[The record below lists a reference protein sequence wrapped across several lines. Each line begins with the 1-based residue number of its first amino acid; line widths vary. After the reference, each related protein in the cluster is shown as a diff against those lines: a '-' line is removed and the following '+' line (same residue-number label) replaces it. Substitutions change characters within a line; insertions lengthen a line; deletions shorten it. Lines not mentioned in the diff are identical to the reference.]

1 MLEIRKTAVGLD
13 EKELLELERIIT
25 DGDEKEALVF
35 LKKAVYDKVAR
46 SQQGKLKSHLDTG
59 VNPVKGFIK
68 DKNR

>member
-1 MLEIRKTAVGLD
+1 MLEIRKTAIALD

-46 SQQGKLKSHLDTG
+46 SQQGKLKSHLDTD
-59 VNPVKGFIK
+59 VNPVEGFIK